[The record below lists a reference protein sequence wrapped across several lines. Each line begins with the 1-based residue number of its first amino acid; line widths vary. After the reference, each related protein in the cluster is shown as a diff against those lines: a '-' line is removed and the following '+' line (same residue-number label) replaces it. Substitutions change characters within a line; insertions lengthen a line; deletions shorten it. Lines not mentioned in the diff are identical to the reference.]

1 MYICY
6 FSIDASASC
15 RLGRFV
21 NDSPRRYANCAP
33 KAMYIAGQPRLLLFA
48 IRNIQ
53 YGTELRFDYGVAK
66 LPWRKVGLLL
76 NCNCNFSP
84 YMTRIPVSTWEGQR
98 SWSPGQL
105 MLRQKM
111 CNISLMGSPTNF
123 KVGAVMEHE
132 DSCYQNVQW
141 PLRSRSCGQ
150 NDSFWPIT
158 LEW

>member
-1 MYICY
+1 MLLMYICY

-76 NCNCNFSP
+76 NCNCTLHDSHTSFNMRRSKV
-84 YMTRIPVSTWEGQR
+84 MVTRPINAETE
-98 SWSPGQL
+98 
-105 MLRQKM
+105 
-111 CNISLMGSPTNF
+111 
-123 KVGAVMEHE
+123 
-132 DSCYQNVQW
+132 NVQYLSYGKSYELQSW
-141 PLRSRSCGQ
+141 CSDG
-150 NDSFWPIT
+150 T
-158 LEW
+158 